1 MSIKIDTKKLE
12 DNVFILKNDINEVN
26 IILENISKAIDKIP
40 LMWKSNK
47 EEEVMENLRAAT
59 SNFSDINE
67 SNNKYLDF
75 LDLIVK
81 EDYESLNRN
90 LDQLIDDKIAEN

>member
-26 IILENISKAIDKIP
+26 IILENISKSIDKIP
-40 LMWKSNK
+40 SMWKGNK
-47 EEEVMENLRAAT
+47 SDEVMEKLRAAT
-59 SNFSDINE
+59 SNFDDINN
-67 SNNKYLDF
+67 SNNKYLEF